1 MKRFLKILGYTFL
14 SILLILVLAV
24 WLVSTERVQNFLAGK
39 ATTYLAEK
47 LQTRVEV
54 GHIRLSFFNRLHLEN
69 VYIEDRK
76 RDTLAYIGDLAVQ
89 TSDLLR
95 SYRHPVIR
103 NVELNKA
110 HVFLNRA
117 KQSEAWNYSFIAEA
131 FGGGSPTDTSESK
144 SPASASAPGSAD
156 PFSFDLHT
164 VHLLDVVFFM
174 DDAWRGEDLRFAV
187 QDLKLGMKEMNL
199 PEHRIAVEALAIHGA
214 RILVREY
221 EGGKPEDL
229 SPPDSSDWG
238 TPFNPDHFSITM
250 NRLQLSDC
258 SFSFLNGDQAPEPG
272 HFDEAALGIEQIAAD
287 IRDLHVVDDTLLADI
302 RDLQALE
309 RSGLQLRSLQGKL
322 HLSQVLARLSDMRL
336 QTAYSEVGDFFEM
349 RYRNFHD
356 FKDFLNRV
364 SLGAKLNASS
374 VSSLDIAYFAP
385 ILRQYPIT
393 VQVSGEAEG
402 IIPKLEARSLELS
415 ARNTSFSGNGTVTGL
430 PDIERTLFDINVDAL
445 KTSGTDLNA
454 LIPQTRSDAVDWKG
468 LSAVFFSGRYSGFAD
483 DFRTTGKLQTTMGDA
498 ALDLHFNFRPDVPQ
512 YSGKV
517 HTAGLDVGRF
527 IKQKT
532 LGRVALEGEI
542 DGKGFSLA
550 ELGTKLNATVPFIE
564 VNGETYRDLTV
575 NGLVANRK
583 FDGIFLARDPRMS
596 FNFNGKLDLSGK
608 EPSYNFQAR
617 LLSVDFQKLGF
628 TPEPVIASGY
638 ATMDF
643 QGNDIDHFTGM
654 AELRNMELQR
664 GDQLYQAD
672 YLKLESIRED
682 TVKTLR
688 LESTLA
694 DAELRGQ
701 FTISELPRSFQVYLY
716 HYLPEYISKPL
727 TYSEE
732 AFTFDIHVRQAD
744 SLLRLFRPELNSL
757 SNIYLSGDLNT
768 RTQRFSLDAQI
779 PEVGYGEL
787 KLNEVQIVGAGD
799 FSGFDLTANGGEVQY
814 SGDLLIP
821 SFQLVGNMAQDTAS
835 LSFNSQS
842 INEVLG
848 EASLN
853 CRATAQDGQ
862 LYVTVLPSN
871 ISIRNDQWQVYCNH
885 YLVFGDRITVR
896 DLIAESG
903 AQRIVLNSKDNATN
917 DLTAKFRMID
927 LEGASKLISG
937 GEDVKIFGRVNGQID
952 LIDYR
957 KHPLVRAELVSMD
970 ALRFNRDTVGH
981 VMAAV
986 VYDVEE
992 QQLNIL
998 KPTSVNQGMG
1008 SASIEG
1014 MVGLKDS
1021 VIRISTLLDRVD
1033 ITPVGQF
1040 ISDYVSDLDGSAS
1053 GNVSVNGRLD
1063 APDISGRMELDRGR
1077 LKVLFLGTR
1086 YSLEK
1091 AQFNFNN
1098 RRIDMNE
1105 IVLRDERDGNYSGKL
1120 SGQITH
1126 RNFSEFY
1133 LNFRMQSENLLCMN
1147 TGPYDNDLFY
1157 GYVPARVN
1165 LRLLGPLDDITVDV
1179 DARPLK
1185 GARFHLPINST
1196 GDISTYDYIQF
1207 ATVGRTMDEDK
1218 STGRKPY
1225 YMNLSMNID
1234 ATPDAEVFIV
1244 LDANTGEEIR
1254 ARGNG
1259 AIKLNVDLGNSISM
1273 FGNYVITNGKYLFN
1287 FRGLIP
1293 REFAIDEGSRISWSG
1308 DALDASL
1315 DVKAIYKLPKN
1326 LPLFPLVSAQYS
1338 TMDASDQ
1345 QEAKRTYATFVNL
1358 MLKGS
1363 LSRPDIRFDITQ
1375 PENKAIGTAGYTRL
1389 EQIKNDEKE
1398 LVSQAGVLLLLGEFK
1413 ASDGITNASY
1423 SRGSISTV
1431 SDMVSS
1437 ALSNEVTNLFQKLT
1451 GLKNI
1456 SFNMGYQN
1464 YGADANTNLAA
1475 RNEFKVNVSA
1485 NLFKDRVIVDFG
1497 NSVDV
1502 GRDATGRTTG
1512 NYMGG
1517 DFKAQFL
1524 LSEDGRFRATAYRTN
1539 NTNNLDVD
1547 ARNFTK
1553 SGAGLSYR
1561 KVFNQFSD
1569 LFTSRKKK
1577 KARQQAEA
1585 GPKNDS

>member
-1 MKRFLKILGYTFL
+1 M
-14 SILLILVLAV
+14 LAV
-24 WLVSTERVQNFLAGK
+24 WLVSTERVQNFLVRK
-39 ATTYLAEK
+39 ATSYLTEK

-54 GHIRLSFFNRLHLEN
+54 GHIRLSFFNRLHLEQ
-69 VYIEDRK
+69 VYIEDRNK
-76 RDTLAYIGDLAVQ
+76 DTLAYVGDLAIQ

-95 SYRHPVIR
+95 SYKHPVIR
-103 NVELNKA
+103 KVELDNA
-110 HVFLNRA
+110 RIFMNRA
-117 KQSEAWNYSFIAEA
+117 KESDAWNYDFIGEA
-131 FGGGSPTDTSESK
+131 FGGRSSDDTMETSV
-144 SPASASAPGSAD
+144 PDRTSASDAFN
-156 PFSFDLHT
+156 PFSFDLKT
-164 VHLLDVVFFM
+164 VRLRDVVFFM

-187 QDLKLGMKEMNL
+187 KELNMGMEEVNL
-199 PEHRIAVEALAIHGA
+199 VQRRIAVDALDISGA
-214 RILVREY
+214 RVLVREY

-229 SPPDSSDWG
+229 SPTDSSDWG
-238 TPFNPDHFSITM
+238 TPFNPDHFSMKM

-258 SFSFLNGDQAPEPG
+258 SFSYLNGDEIPEPG
-272 HFDEAALGIEQIAAD
+272 HFDETALEIEKIGAD
-287 IRDLHVVDDTLLADI
+287 IRNVCVIDDTLLADI
-302 RDLQALE
+302 SDLRALE
-309 RSGLQLRSLQGKL
+309 RSGLQLKALQAKL
-322 HLSQVLARLSDMRL
+322 HLSQVLARLSNMRL
-336 QTAYSEVGDFFEM
+336 QTGNSTVGDFFEM

-356 FKDFLNRV
+356 FNDFLNRV
-364 SLGAKLNASS
+364 TLAAKLRASS
-374 VSSLDIAYFAP
+374 LSSLDIAYFAP

-402 IIPKLEARSLELS
+402 IIPKLEARSLVLS
-415 ARNTSFSGNGTVTGL
+415 TQHTSFSGNGTVTGL
-430 PDIERTLFDINVDAL
+430 PDIQTTVFDVKVDAL
-445 KTSGTDLNA
+445 KTSGSDLNT
-454 LIPQTRSDAVDWKG
+454 LIPQTRSDAVYWKS
-468 LSAVFFSGRYSGFAD
+468 LSAIFFSGRYVGFAD
-483 DFRTTGKLQTTMGDA
+483 DFRTSGKLQTTLGDA
-498 ALDLHFNFRPDVPQ
+498 SLDLHFNFRPDAPE

-517 HTAGLDVGRF
+517 HTAGLNIGRF
-527 IKQKT
+527 IRQNK
-532 LGRVALEGEI
+532 LGCVGLEGEI
-542 DGKGFSLA
+542 DGKGFSLS
-550 ELGTKLNATVPFIE
+550 ELSTKLNATLPFVE
-564 VNGETYRDLTV
+564 VNGETYRDLTI

-608 EPSYNFQAR
+608 EPNYNFKAR

-638 ATMDF
+638 ASMDF

-664 GDQLYQAD
+664 GGQLYRAD
-672 YLKLESIRED
+672 YLKLESTRED
-682 TVKTLR
+682 TVKILR
-688 LESTLA
+688 VASTLA

-716 HYLPEYISKPL
+716 HYLPEYISKPA
-727 TYSEE
+727 TYSHE
-732 AFTFDIHVRQAD
+732 AFSFDIHVRQAD
-744 SLLRLFRPELNSL
+744 SLLRLFRPELKSL
-757 SNIYLSGDLNT
+757 SNIYLNGDLNT

-779 PEVGYGEL
+779 PELGYGEL

-799 FSGFDLTANGGEVQY
+799 FSGFDLTANGGKVQY
-814 SGDLLIP
+814 GGDLLIP
-821 SFQLVGNMAQDTAS
+821 SFQLVANMAKDTAS

-842 INEVLG
+842 INELLG

-853 CRATAQDGQ
+853 CRATAQSGQ

-917 DLTAKFRMID
+917 DLTAKFQMID

-937 GEDVKIFGRVNGQID
+937 DDDVKIYGRVNGQID

-957 KHPLVRAELVSMD
+957 NHPLVRAELVSID
-970 ALRFNRDTVGH
+970 ALRLNRDTVGH
-981 VMAAV
+981 VMAAM

-992 QQLNIL
+992 RKLNIL
-998 KPTSVNQGMG
+998 KPTSINQGMG

-1021 VIRISTLLDRVD
+1021 VIHLSTMLEQID

-1040 ISDYVSDLDGSAS
+1040 ISDYVSELDGLAS
-1053 GNVSVNGRLD
+1053 GNVSVNGRLE
-1063 APDISGRMELDRGR
+1063 APDISGRMELKRGR

-1091 AQFNFNN
+1091 AVFNFTN

-1105 IVLRDERDGNYSGKL
+1105 IVLRDERDGNYSAKL
-1120 SGQITH
+1120 SGLITH

-1133 LNFRMQSENLLCMN
+1133 LNFKMLSDNLLCMN
-1147 TGPYDNDLFY
+1147 TSPYDNDLFY
-1157 GYVPARVN
+1157 GYVPAKVN
-1165 LRLLGPLDDITVDV
+1165 LVLMGPLDDITVDV

-1207 ATVGRTMDEDK
+1207 ATVGRTVNEAK
-1218 STGRKPY
+1218 TIGRKPY

-1293 REFAIDEGSRISWSG
+1293 REFLIDEGSRISWSG
-1308 DALDASL
+1308 DALDALL
-1315 DVKAIYKLPKN
+1315 DVKAIYKLPKS

-1345 QEAKRTYATFVNL
+1345 QEAKRSYATFVNL
-1358 MLKGS
+1358 MLRGS

-1375 PENKAIGTAGYTRL
+1375 PENKAIGTAAYTRL

-1437 ALSNEVTNLFQKLT
+1437 ALSNEVTNLFQKIT

-1456 SFNMGYQN
+1456 TFNMGYQN
-1464 YGADANTNLAA
+1464 YGADANTNLTA

-1502 GRDATGRTTG
+1502 GRDASGRTTG

-1561 KVFNQFSD
+1561 KVFNQFAD

-1577 KARQQAEA
+1577 KAKQQAEA
-1585 GPKNDS
+1585 GSKKDS